1 MHSQLNYQLARDE
14 LAARGVRAERVRQ
27 MRDGAP
33 VREGSRGSRLLR
45 RWFGGVGGDLEQRE
59 LPLAPDGLERAPVAA
74 GCLELE

>member
-1 MHSQLNYQLARDE
+1 MHSQLDYQLARDQ

-45 RWFGGVGGDLEQRE
+45 KLFKGSEQRE
-59 LPLAPDGLERAPVAA
+59 LPLAPRGVERAPVAT